1 MNDHKIQEDFFKLI
15 QEVIS
20 NNPVIVIGSGAS
32 VSYGIPSMWD
42 LAETLKEYFK
52 GSTFEDD
59 KRTQVVAKFLKC
71 LDEGMGLEDALL
83 EVKMPQD
90 IEQIIAIEVWKK
102 IACADR
108 KVYDRFV
115 QGEIINLKSLFEYI
129 VYYDSN
135 KIVNIITTNYDKIAE
150 YAAAQTDSYINNGFT
165 HGLKGRLKDNPIAVP
180 RKREDDYTGV
190 LNIIKVHGSLDWFK
204 KDGITY
210 CFPNTHIIPDNYQ
223 PCIITPGTNK
233 YEKTQDEPYRQ
244 LLSLVDD
251 MFSKATGFLCIG
263 YGFNDSHVHPMLLK
277 YAKTR
282 KVKILIV
289 TKDLTSSINQNIIN
303 HGYDYISITSNGKDG
318 TLFSRDK
325 ESFEVENK
333 KYWTIDG
340 LEEIYR

>member
-1 MNDHKIQEDFFKLI
+1 MTNDKTQEEFFKII

-20 NNPVIVIGSGAS
+20 SNPVIIIGSGAS

-52 GSTFEDD
+52 NNKFEDD
-59 KRTQVVAKFLKC
+59 KSTQIVDEFLRC
-71 LDEGMGLEDALL
+71 LDQDMGLEDALL
-83 EVKMPQD
+83 EVKMPQN

-102 IACADR
+102 IAHADK

-115 QGEIINLKSLFEYI
+115 QGEIINLKSLFEYV
-129 VYYDSN
+129 VYDNSN
-135 KIVNIITTNYDKIAE
+135 KIVNVITTNYDKIAE

-165 HGLKGRLKDNPIAVP
+165 HGLRGRLKDNPIAVP

-210 CFPNTHIIPDNYQ
+210 CFPNTHNIPDNYQ

-233 YEKTQDEPYRQ
+233 YEKTQDEPHRQ

-303 HGYDYISITSNGKDG
+303 NGYDYISITSNGKDG
-318 TLFSRDK
+318 TLFRRGTK
-325 ESFEVENK
+325 SFEVGDK

-340 LEEIYR
+340 LEEIYK

>member
-1 MNDHKIQEDFFKLI
+1 MTNDKTQEEFFKII

-20 NNPVIVIGSGAS
+20 SNPVIIIGSGAS

-42 LAETLKEYFK
+42 LADTLKEYFK
-52 GSTFEDD
+52 NNKFEDN
-59 KRTQVVAKFLKC
+59 KSTQIVDEFLRC
-71 LDEGMGLEDALL
+71 LDQDMGLEDALL
-83 EVKMPQD
+83 EVKMPQN

-102 IACADR
+102 IAHADK

-115 QGEIINLKSLFEYI
+115 QGEIINLKSLFEYV
-129 VYYDSN
+129 VYDNSN
-135 KIVNIITTNYDKIAE
+135 KIVNVITTNYDKIAE

-165 HGLKGRLKDNPIAVP
+165 HGLRGRLKDNPIAVP

-210 CFPNTHIIPDNYQ
+210 CFPNTHNIPDNYQ

-233 YEKTQDEPYRQ
+233 YEKTQDEPHRQ

-282 KVKILIV
+282 RVKILIV

-303 HGYDYISITSNGKDG
+303 NGYDYISITSNGKDG
-318 TLFSRDK
+318 TLFRRGAK
-325 ESFEVENK
+325 SFEVGDK

-340 LEEIYR
+340 LEEIYK